1 MVPTLGTALLILC
14 SVPQTLTYKL
24 LSFKPIVLTGLISYS
39 AYLWHQP
46 LLAFAR
52 HRLIGEVSDLLLISL
67 CFISLLMAWMSWR
80 YIEKPFRDK
89 SLTTRKFIFTFSI
102 SGIAIFSL
110 IGFLLQF
117 ERVTYSSLTNS
128 QKIIVQNFKNPS
140 AYTIGKFN
148 SIASKPFS
156 PDSNNKKVLI
166 IGSSH
171 AQDLTNVFF
180 ELGLDSKMD
189 ISTFYIQHSCRVLFI
204 DKEELKKLR
213 APACLN
219 KDNPLDSIEL
229 QMLLKQADEVW
240 LASSWS
246 HHAPKYMKESI
257 EALQFYNNNIVVFGT
272 KNFGEVSEGFY
283 KITPEKKWA
292 NRQFSDIEIS
302 KFIKDDQL
310 NTLLKD
316 IVIDAGARFFNT
328 QRMICDGEP
337 YCDNFQEYDLISY
350 DGSHLTPYGASL
362 FAEKLKVFLSD

>member
-1 MVPTLGTALLILC
+1 MKKIL
-14 SVPQTLTYKL
+14 L
-24 LSFKPIVLTGLISYS
+24 LSDT
-39 AYLWHQP
+39 
-46 LLAFAR
+46 
-52 HRLIGEVSDLLLISL
+52 
-67 CFISLLMAWMSWR
+67 
-80 YIEKPFRDK
+80 
-89 SLTTRKFIFTFSI
+89 
-102 SGIAIFSL
+102 
-110 IGFLLQF
+110 
-117 ERVTYSSLTNS
+117 
-128 QKIIVQNFKNPS
+128 
-140 AYTIGKFN
+140 
-148 SIASKPFS
+148 
-156 PDSNNKKVLI
+156 
-166 IGSSH
+166 
-171 AQDLTNVFF
+171 
-180 ELGLDSKMD
+180 
-189 ISTFYIQHSCRVLFI
+189 HSFI
-204 DKEELKKLR
+204 DEKILKFV
-213 APACLN
+213 
-219 KDNPLDSIEL
+219 
-229 QMLLKQADEVW
+229 KQADEVW